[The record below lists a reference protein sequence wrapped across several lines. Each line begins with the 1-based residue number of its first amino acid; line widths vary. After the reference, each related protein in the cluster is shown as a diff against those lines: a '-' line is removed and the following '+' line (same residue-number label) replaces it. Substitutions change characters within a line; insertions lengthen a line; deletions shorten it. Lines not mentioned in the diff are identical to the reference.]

1 MREVPTKAG
10 VVFNAHRL
18 FYTLGAGYAEREQS
32 VVLAPEAQATYAG
45 STTEEVVVIEKS
57 ILVVED
63 DTVLRELLEY
73 LLQREGYQVAS
84 CADGAQAQERLQ
96 QQLPDLVLLDLQ
108 LPIVSGN
115 ELIAWLRANSDSAAL
130 PILVLTSLQDEDDIA
145 AALDAGADD
154 YMVKPFQPKE
164 LQARLR
170 KLLKIRPQAKRTS

>member
-1 MREVPTKAG
+1 M
-10 VVFNAHRL
+10 
-18 FYTLGAGYAEREQS
+18 LGASAASAQQAAASGAEREA
-32 VVLAPEAQATYAG
+32 LAPKAQATYAG
-45 STTEEVVVIEKS
+45 GRNKEVVVIDKS

-63 DTVLRELLEY
+63 DTVLRELLEF

-84 CADGAQAQERLQ
+84 CADGAQAQEWLQ
-96 QQLPDLVLLDLQ
+96 RQLPDLVLLDLQ
-108 LPIVSGN
+108 LPIVSGS
-115 ELIAWLRANSDSAAL
+115 ELIAWLRADSDSAAL

-170 KLLKIRPQAKRTS
+170 KLLKIRPQTKRIS